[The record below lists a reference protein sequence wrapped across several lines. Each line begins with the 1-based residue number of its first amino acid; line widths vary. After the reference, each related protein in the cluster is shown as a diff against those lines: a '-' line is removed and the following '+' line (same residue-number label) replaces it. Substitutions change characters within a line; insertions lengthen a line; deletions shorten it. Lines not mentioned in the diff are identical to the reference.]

1 MEIRTQF
8 TVADVRV
15 HLTDALNTAAYG
27 KERVMIMRR
36 NKPLAY
42 IVPMEDIELL
52 EQIEDRYDAIAA
64 KKALDEASSEG
75 FIDWEELKKE
85 LD

>member
-1 MEIRTQF
+1 MEFRTQF
-8 TVADVRV
+8 TVSDARV
-15 HLTDALNTAAYG
+15 HFTDALNTAAYG
-27 KERVMIMRR
+27 KERVMIMRH

-52 EQIEDRYDAIAA
+52 EQIEDRYDIIAA
-64 KKALDEASSEG
+64 KKALDEANTAG
-75 FIDWEELKKE
+75 FIAWEDLKKE